1 MARGVHSRTSKVKA
15 NYFQPLSVLDMIVTK
30 SNKHKLERISEV
42 TFAKALTSDFDFVKN
57 SIALFLNELL
67 YKTLKEEEKNTGLFE
82 FLISAFE
89 ILGLK
94 ETGAA
99 NFHLTFMLK
108 YSQYLG
114 FYPTDNYSEHDKY
127 FDLMEGR
134 FASDLPQHVHYL
146 DGKLS
151 RYFNKLMKSNFEN
164 CDIVKITIDERR
176 LLINKIIHYYKLHNV
191 INTDLK
197 SLGILEQL

>member
-1 MARGVHSRTSKVKA
+1 MVRGVHSRTSKVKV
-15 NYFQPLSVLDMIVTK
+15 NYFQPLAVLDMVVTK
-30 SNKHKLERISEV
+30 SSKHKLERINEV
-42 TFAKALTSDFDFVKN
+42 TSAKTTTSNFDFVKN

-114 FYPTDNYSEHDKY
+114 FYPTDNYSEHNKY

-146 DGKLS
+146 DGELS
-151 RYFNKLMKSNFEN
+151 SYFNKFMKSSFEN
-164 CDIVKITIDERR
+164 CETIKITNEERR
-176 LLINKIIHYYKLHNV
+176 RLINVLIDYYKLHNV
-191 INTDLK
+191 ISTDLI